1 MEDALDLFC
10 SPACSCF
17 DFLLFDFLFF
27 VSEHFLIL
35 LNDLGDCVE
44 DGDAG
49 EVFHW
54 TCFIDHVFEVT
65 VTILFKVKIFQ
76 VQKVRIW
83 FWELSIFKHLILNKV
98 VVFFILGFFLFWL
111 AVLVV
116 VVACLVR
123 GEV

>member
-1 MEDALDLFC
+1 
-10 SPACSCF
+10 
-17 DFLLFDFLFF
+17 LLFDFLFF
-27 VSEHFLIL
+27 VSEHFFFL
-35 LNDLGDCVE
+35 LDDLGDCVE

-54 TCFIDHVFEVT
+54 TCFVDHVFEVT

-76 VQKVRIW
+76 IQKVRFW
-83 FWELSIFKHLILNKV
+83 FWELSIFKHLILNI

-116 VVACLVR
+116 AVALLVR
-123 GEV
+123 AEVEEIILTRHLLIF